1 MSMRHLGEQVDVHG
15 GGRDLAFSHH
25 ESERA
30 QSECLT
36 GVVPFARAWMHTG
49 MVRYEG
55 RKMSKSLGNLV
66 NVSQTLERVPAA
78 AVRLYL
84 ASHRYRRDWSFRW
97 EGLDRAARLTERV
110 RNLQEVARGGGAGPT
125 ATAMPRGAAARE
137 FAAAL
142 NDDLDTPRGIR
153 ALRAAVR
160 DRDAAAA
167 TWMLGILA
175 GDAALS

>member
-1 MSMRHLGEQVDVHG
+1 
-15 GGRDLAFSHH
+15 
-25 ESERA
+25 
-30 QSECLT
+30 
-36 GVVPFARAWMHTG
+36 

-97 EGLDRAARLTERV
+97 EALERAARLTERV
-110 RNLQEVARGGGAGPT
+110 RNLQEVARGGGAGPDVNAAN
-125 ATAMPRGAAARE
+125 ATAMPRGAGARE